1 MASWNTTFSD
11 NAKYT
16 LTMAVTEQSYSV
28 ANNTSVVKYTVTMAT
43 KASSYTGYTDY
54 RTQVSFKIDG
64 STVYS
69 YDASRDFNPTAA
81 SSYSEVLCTGTK
93 TITHSSDGS
102 KSISLQTT
110 VSVASGP
117 YSPGSASLSGSLT
130 LTTIPRAS
138 SLSTPINAEILQTTR
153 LNITAADGSFKHK
166 IKTVLGSVSQYLNSG
181 SYITA
186 SYYDWTPSKSTW
198 ESEFPTQTSRSGT
211 VTLETYTSGGT
222 KIGEQSYTFTLKIPD
237 SWKPT
242 VAVTVS
248 PSQNPN
254 KAWLTGKTFYVSGY
268 TKMSAALTATLSD
281 NGTSVKNF
289 TISGAFTKSVN
300 TSSTTTTQTSDYI
313 TTSASANV
321 TKSITVTV
329 TDARGRSGSATAS
342 VTYLPYAA
350 PSVTSLSYNRGS
362 YVGGSWTSSD
372 SGTDLRVIF
381 KATCKL
387 TSQSNNL
394 ATWSIG
400 SPVSAS
406 GTNLSSGTSIT
417 RYKTSIGTT
426 TRYNVKVTV
435 TDQLGNSASRTI
447 TVPTVEIPF
456 VIDTAK
462 PAIGVG
468 AIPQNANTLEVATGW
483 SITQAGYDVVTM
495 ADHPFTV
502 SKMDIASSTP
512 KTFTVANNTR
522 GVIVTMSQYAVCR
535 DILLIS
541 SGSNGNVYQTQ
552 IRTPTGLTITT
563 GTNIL
568 TINPTGGAVLAAAI
582 AFQGSIT
589 T

>member
-1 MASWNTTFSD
+1 MASWTTTFGG
-11 NAKYT
+11 NANYT
-16 LTMAVTEQSYSV
+16 LTMTVSEQSYSI

-43 KASSYTGYTDY
+43 KANSYVGYSNY
-54 RTQVSFKIDG
+54 RTQVSFTIDG
-64 STVYS
+64 TTVYS
-69 YDASRDFNPTAA
+69 YDASRDFNPSAA

-93 TITHSSDGS
+93 TITHSADGT
-102 KSISLQTT
+102 KSISLQTN
-110 VSVASGP
+110 VSVASGQ

-138 SLSTPINAEILQTTR
+138 TLATPISATITQTTR
-153 LNITAADGSFKHK
+153 LNITAADASFKHK
-166 IKTVLGSVSQYLNSG
+166 IKTAFGSVSLYVNSG
-181 SYITA
+181 NYITA

-198 ESEFPTQTSRSGT
+198 ASEFPTQTSRSGT
-211 VTLETYTSGGT
+211 ITLETYTSGGT
-222 KIGEQSYTFTLKIPD
+222 LIGSNSYSATLAIPS
-237 SWKPT
+237 SWVPT

-248 PSQNPN
+248 PSQNPA

-268 TKMSAALTATLSD
+268 TKMAAALTATLSD

-289 TISGAFTKSVN
+289 TITGAFTKSVN

-313 TTSASANV
+313 TTSATSNV

-329 TDARGRSGSATAS
+329 TDARGRTGTATAS

-350 PSVTSLSYNRGS
+350 PSVTSLTYARGS
-362 YVGGSWTSSD
+362 YVGGVWTSSD
-372 SGTDLRVIF
+372 SGTDLRVVF

-400 SPVSAS
+400 SPVSTS

-462 PAIGVG
+462 PAVGVG
-468 AIPQNANTLEVATGW
+468 AVPQTAQSLEVATGW
-483 SITQAGYDVVTM
+483 KITQAGNDVLTK
-495 ADHPFTV
+495 ADMELFGF
-502 SKMDIASSTP
+502 SSTISANGT
-512 KTFTVANNTR
+512 KTLTLANMTRFVLFTSANSANSKGMYIVHTTSGG
-522 GVIVTMSQYAVCR
+522 GVSTA
-535 DILLIS
+535 
-541 SGSNGNVYQTQ
+541 
-552 IRTPTGLTITT
+552 
-563 GTNIL
+563 
-568 TINPTGGAVLAAAI
+568 AVLAASNITLTTATNSLTI
-582 AFQGSIT
+582 SNSTSAVIYYGILLFGGSIS
-589 T
+589 